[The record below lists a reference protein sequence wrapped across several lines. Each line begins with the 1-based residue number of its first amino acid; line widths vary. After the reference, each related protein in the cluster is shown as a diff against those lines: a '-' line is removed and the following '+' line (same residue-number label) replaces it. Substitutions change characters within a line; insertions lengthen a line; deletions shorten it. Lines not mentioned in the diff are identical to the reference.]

1 MSTGTGPL
9 TFEELSGMYRV
20 EMASS
25 SLVEPR
31 KDLFRAI
38 ANFLTSLRKEYE
50 KQMSMDPDSAFTEGI
65 DSQRK
70 RSEWLTKSLISIR
83 TRKIIRMAVLGA
95 EGGRVDMDLLTP
107 EELEYYKS
115 VMELT
120 KNQLAEIDRLR
131 GRIKTVNTRIDAPAQ
146 PVAEIV
152 PEPAPAPP
160 DEIPYDESSE
170 EPFDEEPDDF
180 PEEEPVA
187 TPKLPDPA
195 PEMVEES
202 PIESELVLVRILED
216 LPEFAGPERDYK
228 LSHEDLV
235 VIPKMLADALVN
247 TEKAKVVR
255 PRP

>member
-1 MSTGTGPL
+1 
-9 TFEELSGMYRV
+9 
-20 EMASS
+20 
-25 SLVEPR
+25 
-31 KDLFRAI
+31 
-38 ANFLTSLRKEYE
+38 
-50 KQMSMDPDSAFTEGI
+50 
-65 DSQRK
+65 
-70 RSEWLTKSLISIR
+70 
-83 TRKIIRMAVLGA
+83 
-95 EGGRVDMDLLTP
+95 MDLLTP